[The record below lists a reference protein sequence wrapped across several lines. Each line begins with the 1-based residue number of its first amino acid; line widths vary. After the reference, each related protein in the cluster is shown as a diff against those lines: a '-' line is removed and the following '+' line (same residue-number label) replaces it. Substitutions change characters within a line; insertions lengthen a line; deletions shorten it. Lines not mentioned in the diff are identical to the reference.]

1 MKKLVS
7 CYVYKNFIF
16 SLLKSRDCESSLYFK
31 LGCLGFLV
39 LNDWLIRLSSNLAFI
54 LTYLLLIVVGS
65 SFHK

>member
-16 SLLKSRDCESSLYFK
+16 SLLKSGDCESPLYFK